1 MSRCVVF
8 LTLVAWVG
16 VATVSAQF
24 SCPAPPGLVCDP
36 SLETG
41 DHLSSAHFPAPEQC
55 QAACSLGHP
64 ANPCRF
70 FTWVAG
76 AGPGVPNCHQL
87 AACHAMAQPAAGAT
101 SGAWSCEDET
111 LFCGA
116 IAEVPV
122 FHPRRTVWSCEHGV
136 HPYGG
141 GEVRVFQQT
150 ACYTSCPS
158 FRAGASHRQDTL
170 VTSTCRWDAA
180 AGASVWGAA
189 EPGGVRDSEGGLVQ
203 AADVTPSPACGC
215 GDLVLT
221 GSIVQQRGMVFRCLA
236 DPEYS
241 ADTDTTT
248 IKDDNECSLICDGL
262 PVKTSSASK
271 YF

>member
-87 AACHAMAQPAAGAT
+87 AACHTMAQPAAGA
-101 SGAWSCEDET
+101 SSAAWSCEDES

-141 GEVRVFQQT
+141 GEVRV
-150 ACYTSCPS
+150 S
-158 FRAGASHRQDTL
+158 
-170 VTSTCRWDAA
+170 
-180 AGASVWGAA
+180 
-189 EPGGVRDSEGGLVQ
+189 
-203 AADVTPSPACGC
+203 
-215 GDLVLT
+215 
-221 GSIVQQRGMVFRCLA
+221 
-236 DPEYS
+236 
-241 ADTDTTT
+241 
-248 IKDDNECSLICDGL
+248 
-262 PVKTSSASK
+262 
-271 YF
+271 